1 MDEKDD
7 KNFGFEKVTSN
18 QKRFLVDEVFS
29 DVANKYDIIY
39 RCNFDSFSFQ
49 FKDYLINHL

>member
-29 DVANKYDIIY
+29 DVANKYDIM
-39 RCNFDSFSFQ
+39 NDLMSFGV
-49 FKDYLINHL
+49 HAP

>member
-1 MDEKDD
+1 MDKEDD

-29 DVANKYDIIY
+29 DIANKYELSHWKVY
-39 RCNFDSFSFQ
+39 KYFL
-49 FKDYLINHL
+49 K